1 MAKLTEKQRQFV
13 KEYLVDLNA
22 TQAAIRAGYSPKTA
36 NEQATRLLVNVS
48 IRTAIEKAMQ
58 KRSERTEITADMV
71 LQEFWSIAKDDIKN
85 HLAYRT
91 EKTLIDYEDGKPIFG
106 YKTIVDMKDSNE
118 VDTKNVSEF
127 SCDKDGKIRFKLYCR
142 DNALLQV
149 GKHLGMFVE
158 KSKVELTGKDGGP
171 LKIEKGIDFESLTD
185 EELELLERIL
195 PERGDEGTS

>member
-22 TQAAIRAGYSPKTA
+22 TQAAIRAKYSPKTA
-36 NEQATRLLVNVS
+36 SRIGPELLGKTC
-48 IRTAIEKAMQ
+48 IAEAIQKAMQ
-58 KRSERTEITADMV
+58 KRAERTEITADMV

-85 HLAYRT
+85 YLAYRT
-91 EKTLIDYEDGKPIFG
+91 EKTLIDYEDGKLIFG

-171 LKIEKGIDFESLTD
+171 LKVEKGIDFESLTD

-195 PERGDEGTS
+195 PKRCDEGAG